1 MASIALSQLNTT
13 GSELFQDSESFLND
27 LNNVD
32 SITIYGG
39 GGGGGGGG
47 DVSSV
52 AEGLD
57 PLLAYGI
64 KGQEFG
70 LLAFGASLTAH
81 IVKSYS
87 DTDAYL

>member
-39 GGGGGGGG
+39 GDGG
-47 DVSSV
+47 DVSNV
-52 AEGLD
+52 ADGVA
-57 PLLAYGI
+57 PLLQFGV
-64 KGQEFG
+64 KGQEFA
-70 LLAFGASLTAH
+70 LLGFGASLTAH
-81 IVKSYS
+81 IVKSFS
-87 DTDAYL
+87 EADTFL

>member
-39 GGGGGGGG
+39 NA

-52 AEGLD
+52 ADGIE

-81 IVKSYS
+81 IIKSFSES
-87 DTDAYL
+87 DTFL

>member
-39 GGGGGGGG
+39 DS
-47 DVSSV
+47 DVSDV
-52 AEGLD
+52 GNNLD

-87 DTDAYL
+87 DTDTYL

>member
-32 SITIYGG
+32 SITVYGG
-39 GGGGGGGG
+39 GN

-52 AEGLD
+52 AEGID

-64 KGQEFG
+64 KGQEFA

-81 IVKSYS
+81 IVKSFSDS
-87 DTDAYL
+87 DTHF

>member
-1 MASIALSQLNTT
+1 MANIALSQLNTT

-39 GGGGGGGG
+39 GS
-47 DVSSV
+47 DVSNV

-57 PLLAYGI
+57 PLLAYGV

-81 IVKSYS
+81 IVKSFS
-87 DTDAYL
+87 DATNYF

>member
-13 GSELFQDSESFLND
+13 GSELFHDSESFLND

-39 GGGGGGGG
+39 GGGGGVS
-47 DVSSV
+47 DVG
-52 AEGLD
+52 EGLD
-57 PLLAYGI
+57 PLLAFGI

-87 DTDAYL
+87 DSDAFL

>member
-32 SITIYGG
+32 SITIY
-39 GGGGGGGG
+39 GGGGGGG

-87 DTDAYL
+87 DTDAFL

>member
-1 MASIALSQLNTT
+1 MANIALSQLNTT

-39 GGGGGGGG
+39 GGGGG
-47 DVSSV
+47 VSDV

-57 PLLAYGI
+57 PLLAFGI

-87 DTDAYL
+87 DTDAFL

>member
-39 GGGGGGGG
+39 GGGS

-87 DTDAYL
+87 DTDTYL

>member
-39 GGGGGGGG
+39 GGGS

-52 AEGLD
+52 AEGLG

-87 DTDAYL
+87 DTDAFL

>member
-39 GGGGGGGG
+39 GHGG
-47 DVSSV
+47 DVSDV
-52 AEGLD
+52 ADGMQ

-70 LLAFGASLTAH
+70 LLGFGASLTAH
-81 IVKSYS
+81 IVKSFS
-87 DTDAYL
+87 DTDTNF

>member
-39 GGGGGGGG
+39 GDG

-52 AEGLD
+52 SDGLD

-87 DTDAYL
+87 DTDAFL

>member
-13 GSELFQDSESFLND
+13 GSELFQDSESFLSD

-39 GGGGGGGG
+39 GDGG
-47 DVSSV
+47 DVSNVS
-52 AEGLD
+52 EGIE

-64 KGQEFG
+64 KGQEFA
-70 LLAFGASLTAH
+70 LLGFGASLTAH
-81 IVKSYS
+81 IVKSFS
-87 DTDAYL
+87 DTDTHY

>member
-39 GGGGGGGG
+39 GDGG
-47 DVSSV
+47 DVSNVS
-52 AEGLD
+52 EGIE

-64 KGQEFG
+64 KGQEFA
-70 LLAFGASLTAH
+70 LLGFGASLTAH
-81 IVKSYS
+81 IVKSFSES
-87 DTDAYL
+87 DTFL

>member
-32 SITIYGG
+32 SITIY
-39 GGGGGGGG
+39 GGGGGGG

-87 DTDAYL
+87 DSDAFL

>member
-39 GGGGGGGG
+39 GDDG
-47 DVSSV
+47 DVSDV
-52 AEGLD
+52 AEGIE
-57 PLLAYGI
+57 PLLGYGA
-64 KGQEFG
+64 KGLEFG
-70 LLAFGASLTAH
+70 LLGFGASLTAH
-81 IVKSYS
+81 IAKSFS
-87 DTDAYL
+87 GADTDL